1 MRTDFAQVLPGTVQE
16 VLMKNSMTACA
27 TVGLV
32 AAILGGPAH
41 SLAEAA
47 KFNREVDIGDKAP
60 QWKNL
65 EGTDGKRHS
74 LAGLKKA
81 KAVIVVFTCN
91 HCPVAKAYE
100 ERLIKLARDF
110 QKRDVVTVAI
120 SVSLVGADSLD
131 AMKKRA
137 AEKKYPF
144 AYLHDPDQKTGHS
157 YGSYCT
163 PSVFLLDGDRRIAYM
178 GKIDDSMYADRVEER
193 FLRDAITA
201 LLSGRKPEITE
212 TKPFGCPI
220 EYDEP

>member
-1 MRTDFAQVLPGTVQE
+1 
-16 VLMKNSMTACA
+16 MKNTMTVCA
-27 TVGLV
+27 IVGLV
-32 AAILGGPAH
+32 AAILGGPAL
-41 SLAEAA
+41 SFVEAA
-47 KFNREVDIGDKAP
+47 KFNRNVDIGDKAP
-60 QWKNL
+60 LWKGL

-74 LAGLKKA
+74 LADLKKA
-81 KAVIVVFTCN
+81 KAVVVVFTCN

-100 ERLIKLARDF
+100 ERLIELTRDF

-120 SVSLVGADSLD
+120 SVSLVEADNLD

-144 AYLHDPDQKTGHS
+144 TYLHDPDQKTGQS
-157 YGSYCT
+157 YGAYCT

-193 FLRDAITA
+193 FLHDAITA
-201 LLSGRKPEITE
+201 LLSGRKLEITE

-220 EYDEP
+220 EYDKP

>member
-1 MRTDFAQVLPGTVQE
+1 MRADFAQVSPVTLQE
-16 VLMKNSMTACA
+16 SPMKNTMTACA

-32 AAILGGPAH
+32 AAILGGPAI
-41 SLAEAA
+41 SFVEAA
-47 KFNREVDIGDKAP
+47 KFNRKVDIGDKAP
-60 QWKNL
+60 LWKNL

-74 LAGLKKA
+74 LADLKKA
-81 KAVIVVFTCN
+81 KAVVVVFTCN

-100 ERLIKLARDF
+100 ERLIELARDF

-120 SVSLVGADSLD
+120 SVSLVEADSLD

-137 AEKKYPF
+137 VEKKYPF
-144 AYLHDPDQKTGHS
+144 TYLHDPDQKTGQS

-178 GKIDDSMYADRVEER
+178 GKIDDSMYADRVEEG
-193 FLRDAITA
+193 FLRDAIEA
-201 LLSGRKPEITE
+201 VLKGEKPEITE
-212 TKPFGCPI
+212 TKPIGCPI